1 MWTVASNMES
11 DVRAQSP
18 PSQEEEG
25 PLNPTPLVQTFT
37 EPDKLTVRLNSFP
50 ADPLS
55 HSCPRH
61 ITLKVLNSKY
71 TTILMTTITVYAL
84 FGDDVRMAVTD
95 KTADDV
101 FFSLATACFALFSA
115 EIVATFWVKP
125 SYRWSF
131 NFYLDLI
138 STLSLIP
145 DIGWVWQEMIGGSD
159 MNSSSQIKQ
168 VQNAGKLSRTG
179 ARTSRIVRIVRLIRI
194 IRLVKL
200 YKSAKST
207 MDRQNTLKVS
217 PEAGYSIPEESRIG
231 RKLGD
236 LTTKRVIV
244 IVMLLLIIL
253 PLFDLTFYIN
263 SYTSWECGGN
273 QLKEFYGTP
282 TFDIT
287 REVFIEYH
295 SHDIRPLIFLSLT
308 AEGRGVV
315 WQTLSLSEMRLEEA
329 YFIVD
334 GQTVAV
340 FDIRYDTRLA
350 AVLSICRT
358 VFICIVLSLGAIYLT
373 KDANTLVIEPIEK
386 MIDKVRKIAKNPV
399 GLLEED
405 LLDVYDME
413 NPKEVRPKWWQRLC
427 CIRMSQPKELETS
440 ALESAILK
448 IGALLAISFGEAGAR
463 VIGENI
469 SKGDS
474 VNPMLEGKKVVAIF
488 GFCDIRNFTDTT
500 EVLQEAV
507 MTFVNEIA
515 HVVHHTVD
523 HHLGN
528 ANKNIGDAF
537 MIVWK
542 FSEALYLRDQEEL
555 EVDPNSHVVRS
566 TADLTVIAFLKI
578 LSKINRNM
586 AIIKYRN
593 HPELR
598 KIPGYSV
605 RMGFALHSGWAIEGA
620 IGSALK
626 IDASYLSP
634 HVNIVMRME
643 ELTKLYSV
651 PILVSSAVLRLA
663 SESTR
668 HRCRHLDTVQTP
680 SGVVIRLYTYDVD
693 LANISPAHI
702 ERTTR
707 EHTKTKHRE
716 MLLKVND
723 PDFDASKLFEH
734 SKHLVT
740 LPRGVTQEYVN
751 LYNRAMGTY
760 EQGLWE
766 ETRRMLEDCLTVK
779 PVDTSS
785 KVILKYMEQRGYQA
799 PKDWMGSRPMP
810 H

>member
-1 MWTVASNMES
+1 MES

-25 PLNPTPLVQTFT
+25 PLNPTPLGQTFT
-37 EPDKLTVRLNSFP
+37 EPEKLTVRLNSFP
-50 ADPLS
+50 SDPLS
-55 HSCPRH
+55 HSCPH
-61 ITLKVLNSKY
+61 HLTIKVLNSKY
-71 TTILMTTITVYAL
+71 TTIFMTTITVYAL
-84 FGDDVRMAVTD
+84 FGDDIRMSVTD
-95 KTADDV
+95 KSADDV
-101 FFSLATACFALFSA
+101 FFSLAAACLALFSV

-125 SYRWSF
+125 KYRWSF

-145 DIGWVWQEMIGGSD
+145 DIGWVWQQMIGSSD

-179 ARTSRIVRIVRLIRI
+179 ARTSRIVRVVRLIRI

-207 MDRQNTLKVS
+207 MERQNTLKVA
-217 PEAGYSIPEESRIG
+217 PEAAYSIPEESKIG

-263 SYTSWECGGN
+263 PYTSWECGGN
-273 QLKEFYGTP
+273 QLKELYGTP
-282 TFDIT
+282 AFDMA
-287 REVFIEYH
+287 REVFIDYH
-295 SHDIRPLIFLSLT
+295 SSDQRPLIFLGLT
-308 AEGRGVV
+308 AEGMGVI
-315 WQTLSLSEMRLEEA
+315 WQTRSPSEMRLEEA
-329 YFIVD
+329 YFIVE
-334 GQTVAV
+334 GPNVAV
-340 FDIRYDTRLA
+340 FDISSDSRLTA
-350 AVLSICRT
+350 LLSICRT
-358 VFICIVLSLGAIYLT
+358 IFVCIVLSLGAIYLT

-386 MIDKVRKIAKNPV
+386 MIEKVKKIAVNPV

-413 NPKEVRPKWWQRLC
+413 KSQEVQAKWWQRLC
-427 CIRMSQPKELETS
+427 CIRMSPPKELETS

-474 VNPMLEGKKVVAIF
+474 VNPMMEGKKVVAIF

-537 MIVWK
+537 LIVWK
-542 FSEALYLRDQEEL
+542 FPETLYVRDQSDL
-555 EVDPNSHVVRS
+555 EVDASSHIVRN
-566 TADLTVIAFLKI
+566 TADLTIIAFLKI
-578 LSKINRNM
+578 LSKINRNT
-586 AIIKYRN
+586 AIVKYRN

-605 RMGFALHSGWAIEGA
+605 RMGFALHCGWAIEGA

-634 HVNIVMRME
+634 HVNIVLRME

-651 PILVSSAVLRLA
+651 PILISSSVLRLA
-663 SESTR
+663 SEATR
-668 HRCRHLDTVQTP
+668 ARCRHLDTVQTP

-707 EHTKTKHRE
+707 EHTKAKHRE
-716 MLLKVND
+716 MMVKANN
-723 PDFDASKLFEH
+723 PDFDASKQFED
-734 SKHLVT
+734 SRHLKT
-740 LPRGVTQEYVN
+740 LPRGVTQEYVD
-751 LYNRAMGTY
+751 LYNRAMYTY

-766 ETRRMLEDCLTVK
+766 ETRKAIEDCLRMK
-779 PVDTSS
+779 PVDVPS
-785 KVILKYMEQRGYQA
+785 KVILKYMEQRGNQA